1 MANATKAA
9 QPPKNKDRK
18 DAVQSGTE
26 LSPPAANAGDT
37 AAGDQ
42 GDNRVS
48 PDAAD
53 DQAGNPATAE
63 PPADAASA
71 EAEADAGTEVNN
83 GPQPGIDTHQAHACF
98 QVLAPFWFRGGV
110 IKPPAYIQM
119 DVTEVLPYQ
128 EAGVLGTEP
137 TQVPDAD

>member
-1 MANATKAA
+1 MAKATKAV
-9 QPPKNKDRK
+9 QPPKKKDRE

-26 LSPPAANAGDT
+26 LLPPAAAAGDT
-37 AAGDQ
+37 AADGQ
-42 GDNRVS
+42 GDAKVP

-53 DQAGNPATAE
+53 SQAGNPATAE
-63 PPADAASA
+63 PQADAAGA
-71 EAEADAGTEVNN
+71 ETATEVDN
-83 GPQPGIDTHQAHACF
+83 GLQPGIDTHQAHACF